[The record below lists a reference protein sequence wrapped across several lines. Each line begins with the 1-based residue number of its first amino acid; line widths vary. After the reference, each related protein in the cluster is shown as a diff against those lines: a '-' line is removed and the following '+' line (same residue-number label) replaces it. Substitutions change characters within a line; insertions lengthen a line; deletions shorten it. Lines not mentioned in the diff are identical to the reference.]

1 MQISSQHL
9 TTLHWGLPCLI
20 HVLQHGM
27 ARWHDV
33 TGFFLPH
40 LKTNG
45 RWVPKPWAT
54 WKGSKDLTYFSGCGV
69 NLTPVFTVCETNLS
83 IVSCQRSTCNEKPIG
98 WLHFRFVLWYLKQE
112 TCWHC
117 CNLAS
122 LWFASFTW
130 EVWNKNLGHWI
141 SCRYILIDSSFS
153 LKERDVP
160 WSWCFHMN
168 GYGSS
173 WKIQWL
179 QEDMWFLGKPMF
191 SCYVTYVSFGV
202 CGYGPMDYM
211 DSGRCWWRDFSMGRM
226 NSSIWIPIKKH
237 PNYDTIYTK
246 DSIYRACYVSLFCW
260 FGFQNITFICLKFFF
275 LMVIHQCSVMF
286 KGQHLPWLWW
296 LTSKAVFG

>member
-1 MQISSQHL
+1 MWRDFSCRIWKQTEDGFQNHGQLEKAQKTWPTSPGVVLIWLLYLLYVKLISVLSAVKEVLATKSRLVGCISDLFYDTWSKKPVDTAVNWLFSMIRQLHL
-9 TTLHWGLPCLI
+9 
-20 HVLQHGM
+20 
-27 ARWHDV
+27 
-33 TGFFLPH
+33 
-40 LKTNG
+40 
-45 RWVPKPWAT
+45 
-54 WKGSKDLTYFSGCGV
+54 GSL
-69 NLTPVFTVCETNLS
+69 E
-83 IVSCQRSTCNEKPIG
+83 
-98 WLHFRFVLWYLKQE
+98 W
-112 TCWHC
+112 
-117 CNLAS
+117 
-122 LWFASFTW
+122 
-130 EVWNKNLGHWI
+130 NLGHWI
-141 SCRYILIDSSFS
+141 RVQHSRQSCRYILIDSSFS

-226 NSSIWIPIKKH
+226 NSSIWIPFKKH

-260 FGFQNITFICLKFFF
+260 FGFQNITFICLKVFFPDG
-275 LMVIHQCSVMF
+275 HPSMF
-286 KGQHLPWLWW
+286 CN
-296 LTSKAVFG
+296 V